1 VTSARHILFAGCCAL
16 AITGC
21 AATTARQSMSGLSA
35 CDAQAGPGPPAPARA
50 AQAAP
55 TPGRP
60 ESHTTA
66 QASQQ
71 SGQGNV
77 TGQIDASGWKG
88 IEYSSAVPVGQVIL
102 MGLML
107 LLSHRREMAR
117 IRQNGKHGCWAVGL
131 LGCSEKPQPASPNS
145 PTVKQPNS
153 PP

>member
-1 VTSARHILFAGCCAL
+1 MTRARHVIIAGCCAL

-21 AATTARQSMSGLSA
+21 AATSARQSIG
-35 CDAQAGPGPPAPARA
+35 QAGGWRPQTGGVSASTAPEDAPSSLQPPV
-50 AQAAP
+50 
-55 TPGRP
+55 
-60 ESHTTA
+60 SSL
-66 QASQQ
+66 ASQQ

-117 IRQNGKHGCWAVGL
+117 IRQNGKHAIPVNGEIA
-131 LGCSEKPQPASPNS
+131 
-145 PTVKQPNS
+145 T
-153 PP
+153 

>member
-1 VTSARHILFAGCCAL
+1 
-16 AITGC
+16 
-21 AATTARQSMSGLSA
+21 MS
-35 CDAQAGPGPPAPARA
+35 GPGPPAPARA
-50 AQAAP
+50 AP
-55 TPGRP
+55 TPSAG

-66 QASQQ
+66 QGSQQ

-117 IRQNGKHGCWAVGL
+117 IKQNGRHAV
-131 LGCSEKPQPASPNS
+131 PANGEIA
-145 PTVKQPNS
+145 T
-153 PP
+153 

>member
-1 VTSARHILFAGCCAL
+1 MTRARHVLLAGCCAL
-16 AITGC
+16 AVSGC
-21 AATTARQSMSGLSA
+21 AATTARQSMSG
-35 CDAQAGPGPPAPARA
+35 PGPPAPARP
-50 AQAAP
+50 AQPAP
-55 TPGRP
+55 SPSAG

-71 SGQGNV
+71 SGQGNL

-117 IRQNGKHGCWAVGL
+117 IKQNGRHAVPVNG
-131 LGCSEKPQPASPNS
+131 EIA
-145 PTVKQPNS
+145 T
-153 PP
+153 

>member
-1 VTSARHILFAGCCAL
+1 VTRTRHILFAGCCAL

-21 AATTARQSMSGLSA
+21 AATTARQSMSG
-35 CDAQAGPGPPAPARA
+35 PGPPAAARP
-50 AQAAP
+50 AP
-55 TPGRP
+55 TRSGS

-117 IRQNGKHGCWAVGL
+117 IKQNGKHA
-131 LGCSEKPQPASPNS
+131 
-145 PTVKQPNS
+145 T
-153 PP
+153 